1 MIINKGK
8 RLTIEEKI
16 QILVSTRNIG
26 KIKSKSGKNVS
37 YIEKR
42 LRKIK
47 QSIKEAYRKGKL
59 TKEQIELLEANGM
72 VWEERKEPGRKSLD
86 VLIASG
92 RNLGEIRQNGRNLTP
107 EERKLASAKHTL
119 INLFNKGKLSKEII
133 EEAES
138 YGMVWNNK
146 KPNGRDSLDVL
157 IASGR
162 NLVDVKQRG
171 KDLTDEEI
179 KLGNAKHTLIVLY
192 KKGLLSE
199 EIIREAEEHGMVWG
213 RKPLGRKEL
222 DLLIASGRN
231 LAEIQQKGKNLTDE
245 EKILGEAKH
254 TLINYYREGKLS
266 EEIIRE
272 AESHGMNWGRRIKRK
287 KKKEKTDEEEETL
300 ESLSA
305 KKQEL
310 EAKEKKAEELL
321 EEVERAIG
329 EKGEER

>member
-8 RLTIEEKI
+8 RLTIEEKV
-16 QILVSTRNIG
+16 QILVSVGNIG
-26 KIKSKSGKNVS
+26 KIRQKAKDANDR
-37 YIEKR
+37 EKW
-42 LRKIK
+42 LGEIK
-47 QSIKEAYRKGKL
+47 HAIKTAYGKGKL
-59 TKEQIELLEANGM
+59 TREQIELLEANGI
-72 VWEERKEPGRKSLD
+72 VWKEHRGPGRRALD

-162 NLVDVKQRG
+162 NLADVKQRG

>member
-8 RLTIEEKI
+8 KLTIEEKI

-26 KIKSKSGKNVS
+26 KIKSKSGKNISDV
-37 YIEKR
+37 EKL
-42 LRKIK
+42 LREIK
-47 QSIKEAYRKGKL
+47 CSIKVAYREGKL

-72 VWEERKEPGRKSLD
+72 VWEEHKQPGRKSLD

-92 RNLGEIRQNGRNLTP
+92 RNLGEIRQNGRNLSP

-138 YGMVWNNK
+138 YGMVWSNK
-146 KPNGRDSLDVL
+146 KPIGRESLDVL

-162 NLVDVKQRG
+162 NLADVKQRG

-222 DLLIASGRN
+222 DLLIASGRD
-231 LAEIQQKGKNLTDE
+231 LAKIQQKGKKLTEE
-245 EKILGEAKH
+245 EKRLGEAKH
-254 TLINYYREGKLS
+254 TLINYYREGRLL
-266 EEIIRE
+266 EEIISE
-272 AESHGMNWGRRIKRK
+272 AEQYGMTWGRRIKARK
-287 KKKEKTDEEEETL
+287 KQKTDDGKDTL
-300 ESLSA
+300 ESLRA
-305 KKQEL
+305 EKQEL
-310 EAKEKKAEELL
+310 ETKEKRAKELL
-321 EEVERAIG
+321 EEVERAIE